1 MLLQRDR
8 ITCGRMIHRCESSVP
23 SDKVW
28 ISGEGYG
35 AMTYQLEFLKDDGSP
50 ACFFMTQCV
59 SDEQA
64 KAIAKSVLDV
74 QFAGVAILRDEQV
87 IYRELKSAKPN

>member
-1 MLLQRDR
+1 
-8 ITCGRMIHRCESSVP
+8 
-23 SDKVW
+23 
-28 ISGEGYG
+28 
-35 AMTYQLEFLKDDGSP
+35 MTYQLEFLKDDGSP

-59 SDEQA
+59 NDEQA

-87 IYRELKSAKPN
+87 IYRELKSGKAN

>member
-1 MLLQRDR
+1 MNNRAVKR
-8 ITCGRMIHRCESSVP
+8 RVP
-23 SDKVW
+23 
-28 ISGEGYG
+28 G
-35 AMTYQLEFLKDDGSP
+35 MTYQMHFLRDDGSP

-74 QFAGVAILRDEQV
+74 QFSGVEILRGEQL
-87 IYRELKSAKPN
+87 IYQELKSGKPN

>member
-1 MLLQRDR
+1 
-8 ITCGRMIHRCESSVP
+8 
-23 SDKVW
+23 
-28 ISGEGYG
+28 
-35 AMTYQLEFLKDDGSP
+35 MTYQLEFLKDDGSP

-87 IYRELKSAKPN
+87 IYRELKSGKPN

>member
-1 MLLQRDR
+1 MDAASIVRTHRVFGKLWIGHEAYRGVLMTCHLQ
-8 ITCGRMIHRCESSVP
+8 
-23 SDKVW
+23 
-28 ISGEGYG
+28 
-35 AMTYQLEFLKDDGSP
+35 FLRDDGSP

-74 QFAGVAILRDEQV
+74 QFSGVEILRGEQL
-87 IYRELKSAKPN
+87 IYQELKSGKPN